1 METGIAVS
9 EHFFSYPTVTELRP
23 DPRNVSTERGE
34 RDPRPAPTPAHALAS
49 AGARTTPTPAE
60 HMVR

>member
-23 DPRNVSTERGE
+23 DPRHVSTERGE
-34 RDPRPAPTPAHALAS
+34 PDPRPAPTAEHALAT
-49 AGARTTPTPAE
+49 AVARTTPADAE
-60 HMVR
+60 LMVR